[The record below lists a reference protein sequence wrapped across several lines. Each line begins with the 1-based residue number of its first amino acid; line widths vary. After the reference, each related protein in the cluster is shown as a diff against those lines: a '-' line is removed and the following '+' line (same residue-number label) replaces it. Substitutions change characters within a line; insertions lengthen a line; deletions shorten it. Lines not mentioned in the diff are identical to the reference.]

1 MKKKKLELISPLR
14 EDAFTEAVLHKVVL
28 NKIDFELPD
37 EIWEV
42 INEGF
47 GIYWDEII
55 GFGNYID
62 FDDSCLFVF
71 NHLVSYHILFPYEKV
86 ETIMKIL
93 YDFIQQIP
101 GAFLDESTVVIP
113 KNDKE

>member
-55 GFGNYID
+55 GFFARQRHISFGN
-62 FDDSCLFVF
+62 SL
-71 NHLVSYHILFPYEKV
+71 LRP
-86 ETIMKIL
+86 
-93 YDFIQQIP
+93 
-101 GAFLDESTVVIP
+101 
-113 KNDKE
+113 

>member
-1 MKKKKLELISPLR
+1 MKNKKLELISPLR

-42 INEGF
+42 FNEGF

-86 ETIMKIL
+86 ETIMNIL
-93 YDFIQQIP
+93 YDFIEQIP
-101 GAFLDESTVVIP
+101 GAFLDESAVVIP